1 MKRTSISRTSDEQP
15 YDQDTMTIDLPTP
28 TRLDRFVCNEDGRLT
43 QVISFDEVSYR
54 SSVSHAPDG
63 DDLTG
68 GWWHAYL
75 EGRGPEAA
83 MAGKTLRTA
92 ELFSGPGGLALGFSQ
107 ASAELGHRWR
117 SMAAVDTDPEALA
130 VYRRRNGTRYTST
143 DSAAMLVDY
152 RVSGQG
158 TGARFQY
165 EPEIVDEGWLREVGE
180 VDVLL
185 AGPPCQGHSNLNNR
199 TRRTDR
205 RNELYLTVPAVAQA
219 VRAEV
224 VVIEN
229 VRAVIHDRKQVVQT
243 AEALLRG
250 AGYEI
255 EQGVIK
261 AVDLGWPQRR
271 ERYFIVAR
279 RSRSPISFEE
289 VVAAI
294 GDQPRDIMWAIG
306 DLDSSNE
313 DSYMTR
319 APVLSDENQ
328 RRIDWLFD
336 NDEYDLA
343 LSERPDC
350 HKDGTTYD
358 AVYGRLHP
366 DRPAPT
372 ITTGF
377 MTPGRGRYIH
387 PYERRVITAREAA
400 RLQGFPDDYDF
411 QPRPGT
417 EPSKAKLTK
426 WIGDAVPMPLGYA
439 ATMAALA
446 PGWNN

>member
-1 MKRTSISRTSDEQP
+1 M
-15 YDQDTMTIDLPTP
+15 
-28 TRLDRFVCNEDGRLT
+28 
-43 QVISFDEVSYR
+43 
-54 SSVSHAPDG
+54 
-63 DDLTG
+63 
-68 GWWHAYL
+68 
-75 EGRGPEAA
+75 
-83 MAGKTLRTA
+83 
-92 ELFSGPGGLALGFSQ
+92 
-107 ASAELGHRWR
+107 
-117 SMAAVDTDPEALA
+117 
-130 VYRRRNGTRYTST
+130 
-143 DSAAMLVDY
+143 
-152 RVSGQG
+152 
-158 TGARFQY
+158 
-165 EPEIVDEGWLREVGE
+165 
-180 VDVLL
+180 LL